1 MKWIVGIDLHT
12 DSDGSAHF
20 AAWLAACR
28 ASDSLVFVHVLE
40 EEHLRYALM
49 QHHLDEVVKAAREAA
64 EALLARTG
72 AKGEIRVVKGRT
84 AEEALEEARLET
96 GAGAVAVG
104 RSASRDGVH
113 LVRLGRVARRLL
125 GRLSSPVAVVPPDLG
140 AAELGDGPIVA
151 LSNLSDDSAPAVR
164 FAGELA
170 GRTGRPLAAVHVA
183 RKAEATY
190 LPKEGLERAQ
200 AGRQAEVE
208 RALSEWLAS
217 RGLAA
222 GSAVGLVGS
231 PVEASLA
238 WARER
243 RAPLVVAGSR
253 QLSGAERVFHTSTGL
268 SLASAARV
276 PVVVVPSKP

>member
-1 MKWIVGIDLHT
+1 MKWIVGIDLQP
-12 DSDGSAHF
+12 DSDGSAHLASWLSAHR
-20 AAWLAACR
+20 AADAC
-28 ASDSLVFVHVLE
+28 LFVHVLE

-72 AKGEIRVVKGRT
+72 ATGEIRVVKGRT
-84 AEEALEEARLET
+84 VEETLEEVRLEV

-104 RSASRDGVH
+104 RAAGREGVH

-125 GRLSSPVAVVPPDLG
+125 GKLSSPVAVVPPDLR
-140 AAELGDGPIVA
+140 ASELGDGPIVA
-151 LSNLSDDSAPAVR
+151 LSNLSDGSAPVVR

-170 GRTGRPLAAVHVA
+170 GRMGRPLAAVHVA
-183 RKAEATY
+183 RKAEASY

-238 WARER
+238 WAQEK

-253 QLSGAERVFHTSTGL
+253 QLSGADRVFHTSTGL

-276 PVVVVPSKP
+276 PVVIVPPKP